1 MKHIRGIVLSTGNHH
16 PVSHSKIVVTT
27 KKDGPLR
34 KIFGDASGHFSLEWD
49 ERPCTLTAH
58 ALGVESKPY
67 SIDHPNEEVKIY
79 LDVMSGVN
87 SFGIFAA
94 RDCGDDQECKA
105 PIAHKRYIVAIDAND
120 YVESAMFTSPTADL
134 TPFAPF
140 KATLVNPTSGPAA
153 IYATLSGRRWN
164 DHHPGPFV
172 TIEKD
177 TVFQP
182 EAPRESARVA
192 LQRPAVAPHRL
203 SGDWAVIQ
211 ANSKAIGFPAYATFI
226 ERVLCQHPDRH
237 RLNAELFND
246 VGGVDHLGLLRKRRE
261 LTGAYGVG
269 AYDLLR
275 TATELFLL
283 VNCRVAA
290 AHPIDEDHPI
300 DDYYPGTVP
309 ELTQLAKQFLGENAY
324 IHNVIN
330 AAFPDYASPKND
342 AAGGVFCKG
351 VLTSRATAPCLIE
364 LIWSYWMEE
373 GMLVQSVNALGRR
386 FQNIAAPGPRDP
398 LSHFELDPLR
408 GLNNI
413 LWGYLQDEHRRLTVP
428 RRSQEYS
435 HHYGLNLIGRAT
447 RSARPAD
454 PRGKFLES
462 FHNLLH
468 RSSQFYKEDNDT
480 TVIADGF
487 PLLNALKE
495 VHLVLAQ
502 GAHNQFGDLPWTA
515 RVEMLIQQWIMA
527 RAETRDFLQ
536 SRAMVP
542 YTEAWMPQV
551 DTMKTLQGWTDVGV
565 SHFRDLAT
573 YGEQLL
579 LSIRWQNWNDINDE
593 DVAKLWARF
602 HRPHIQSYLHSYR
615 AVTGVDL
622 TNSDTIDYSIP
633 AVHLK
638 RRLEAQSVRV
648 R

>member
-1 MKHIRGIVLSTGNHH
+1 MKHISGIVLDTGDHH
-16 PVSHSKIVVTT
+16 PISYPKIVAVST
-27 KKDGPLR
+27 KDGTRR
-34 KIFGDASGHFSLEWD
+34 KIFGDASGHFSLDWD
-49 ERPCTLTAH
+49 KGPYTLTAH
-58 ALGVESKPY
+58 GLGVESKAFAV
-67 SIDHPNEEVKIY
+67 DHPNEHVKLF
-79 LDVMSGVN
+79 LDVMSGVR

-105 PIAHKRYIVAIDAND
+105 PFAHKRYIVSVEAND
-120 YVESAMFTSPTADL
+120 LVESALFTSPTADL
-134 TPFAPF
+134 TPYAPY
-140 KATLVNPTSGPAA
+140 KSTLVNRSSGLAT
-153 IYATLSGRRWN
+153 IYAKLSGRRW
-164 DHHPGPFV
+164 DEHHPGPSA
-172 TIEKD
+172 TIEKSAA
-177 TVFQP
+177 FQP
-182 EAPRESARVA
+182 ETPRESARVA
-192 LQRPAVAPHRL
+192 LQRPAVAPNRL

-211 ANSKAIGFPAYATFI
+211 SNSKAIGFPAYAAFI
-226 ERVLCQHPDRH
+226 ERVLCHHPDRK
-237 RLNAELFND
+237 RMAESVND
-246 VGGVDHLGLLRKRRE
+246 SEVVNNPRFMRERRE

-290 AHPIDEDHPI
+290 GHPVDNEHPI

-330 AAFPDYASPKND
+330 AAFPGYDLPKGEGV
-342 AAGGVFCKG
+342 GGFFCEG

-386 FQNIAAPGPRDP
+386 FQNVAASGPRDP

-413 LWGYLQDEHRRLTVP
+413 IWGYLQDEHRRLSVP

-495 VHLVLAQ
+495 VHLILAQ

-527 RAETRDFLQ
+527 RTETRDFLQ

-551 DTMKTLQGWTDVGV
+551 DTMKTIQGWTDVGV

-579 LSIRWQNWNDINDE
+579 LSVRWQNWNDINDE
-593 DVAKLWARF
+593 DVAKLWARY

-622 TNSDTIDYSIP
+622 TNSDTVDYSIP

-638 RRLEAQSVRV
+638 RRLDAQAVRA